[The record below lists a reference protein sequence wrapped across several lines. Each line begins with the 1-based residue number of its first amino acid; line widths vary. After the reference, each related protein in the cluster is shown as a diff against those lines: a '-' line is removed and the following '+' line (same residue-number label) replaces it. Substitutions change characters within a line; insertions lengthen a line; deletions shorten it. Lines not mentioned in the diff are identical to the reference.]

1 MAAWYAVQ
9 LNTYLAH
16 IAISKNQFSQKRSNT
31 MSGPF
36 VYAAVDSLEGGDYV
50 ADIAENY
57 LGECVSLVKRYIP
70 QLQNLSTG
78 AWKKGVNVIETLKSG
93 GTIAK
98 GTAIAT
104 FINGHFASGNGH
116 AAFYA
121 GRVLNTDGSVRIYV
135 MEQFLHPPS
144 GGIKKRLL
152 RNFGKSASGNY
163 NNPSNNGEA
172 FSVIML

>member
-1 MAAWYAVQ
+1 MP
-9 LNTYLAH
+9 
-16 IAISKNQFSQKRSNT
+16 
-31 MSGPF
+31 GPF
-36 VYAAVDSLEGGDYV
+36 VYAGVDALKDHSYV
-50 ADIAENY
+50 ADIAGNY
-57 LGECVSLVKRYIP
+57 LGECVSLVKHYIP

-78 AWKKGVNVIETLKSG
+78 TWRKGVNVIETLKSG

-116 AAFYA
+116 AALYVE
-121 GRVLNTDGSVRIYV
+121 RVRYTDGSIRIYV
-135 MEQFLHPPS
+135 MEQYLGGLPS